1 MKIKFR
7 YAWYDDDK
15 TTLCYTAEADWNWR
29 DWHAGW
35 RPATFS
41 LIQHTGNVHVVID
54 FREQTRDK
62 MPAGINAHFM
72 SFGTSISQKL
82 SGKAV
87 VIGLPEDVKAQLM
100 LDERLRFPLVS
111 QHLVNQREALLQLLV
126 PGTACSLHSVWQR
139 V

>member
-7 YAWYDDDK
+7 YGWYDEDK
-15 TTLCYTAEADWNWR
+15 TVLSYTAEADWNWR

-41 LIQHTGNVHVVID
+41 LIQHDGNVHAVID
-54 FREQTRDK
+54 FREQTRTQ

-72 SFGTSISQKL
+72 SFGKSISPKL

-87 VIGLPEDVKAQLM
+87 VIGLPDEAKDQLM
-100 LDERLRFPLVS
+100 RDEDGTFETKTGRLYFVADDE
-111 QHLVNQREALLQLLV
+111 QAKALLA
-126 PGTACSLHSVWQR
+126 TF
-139 V
+139 